1 MKKSEEIRRNTWRM
15 IAKNLIVL
23 AVVAVVAFVGVMSWF
38 RKTESATAD
47 GISAQTKVSEG
58 LEFYIMPPSDSDQ
71 YAAINTRLADNAQYN
86 TDNNLTEKDTGY
98 RRTTW
103 HNSDDGA
110 VQFDFNDQEFKF
122 MEGLFLCEVTGD
134 GSTFSVPKLMQYDNV
149 AYIDT
154 NQSFDS
160 AVANDEYLSY
170 DLYFRCKTNRNN
182 YTVFLK
188 DDSSVSPSTNDVK
201 SSCDYDYNDPAN
213 SSNDNLKD
221 AAVGAVRMSILNMG
235 ANGAREILWI
245 PAPYVYY
252 NGKTKFL
259 NTGVTDFANKGATY
273 YNGSAIALRTGEGTN
288 DHTYYS
294 SNGTRQMISNSAVN
308 LFVGETPVSS
318 NNNSDLSVVTL
329 SNHSGDYYYGHIRV
343 NLWIEGEDAEAR
355 LAFVGGKF
363 SYSLNFE
370 MDDN

>member
-58 LEFYIMPPSDSDQ
+58 LEFYVMPPSASDQ

-86 TDNNLTEKDTGY
+86 TDNNLTETDTSY

-154 NQSFDS
+154 TQSFDN

-170 DLYFRCKTNRNN
+170 DLYFRCKTTRND
-182 YTVFLK
+182 YTVSLK
-188 DDSSVSPSTNDVK
+188 SDSSLSPNTTDVK
-201 SSCDYDYNDPAN
+201 SSNSYSDPAN
-213 SSNDNLKD
+213 SSNVNIKD

-252 NGKTKFL
+252 NGMTNVL

-273 YNGSAIALRTGEGTN
+273 YNGSEIALRANEGTN
-288 DHTYYS
+288 DHTYYDS
-294 SNGTRQMISNSAVN
+294 SENRQIISSSTENV
-308 LFVGETPVSS
+308 FVGETPTSS
-318 NNNSDLSVVTL
+318 NNNSDLSVVSL
-329 SNHSGDYYYGHIRV
+329 NNQSGEYYYGHVRV

-355 LAFVGGKF
+355 LAFVGGQF